1 MSDDN
6 SPELLDELIAERRG
20 DGEMPDDMPRFM
32 AACIRHIDTFSAR
45 VGRVVCWLAIPI
57 MLAMVAEIILRKFFT
72 PTIWAYDVSRMLYG
86 VMFMLGSGYALMRG
100 VHIRADFLYRLWAV
114 RTQATVDFF
123 LYLLLYFPGLLL
135 FFWYAADYTWEG
147 WERGERLDDTAWAP
161 LVTPA
166 RLAMPVGVFLL
177 LLQGVSE
184 ILKSYYAMIYG
195 RRP

>member
-1 MSDDN
+1 
-6 SPELLDELIAERRG
+6 
-20 DGEMPDDMPRFM
+20 
-32 AACIRHIDTFSAR
+32 
-45 VGRVVCWLAIPI
+45 

-177 LLQGVSE
+177 LLQGRVGDIKKLLCDDLRTQTMSE
-184 ILKSYYAMIYG
+184 EIIGLIMIAVMLLAIFVGFPISFTLIFLGLVFGYWG
-195 RRP
+195 FGDLVFLVDDAAI